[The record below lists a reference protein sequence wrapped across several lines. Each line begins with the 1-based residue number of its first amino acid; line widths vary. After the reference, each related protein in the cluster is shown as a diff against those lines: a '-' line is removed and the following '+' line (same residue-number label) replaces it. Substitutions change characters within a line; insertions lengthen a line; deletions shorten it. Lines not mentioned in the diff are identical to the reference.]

1 MIPNNSQFP
10 NPPVDP
16 EELKR
21 YGVTA
26 EEYHEVMRNQPNE
39 PLTQEQMEEMY
50 QEELKKQS
58 KKEEK

>member
-1 MIPNNSQFP
+1 MIPNNSQFSK
-10 NPPVDP
+10 PPVDP

-21 YGVTA
+21 YGVT
-26 EEYHEVMRNQPNE
+26 EDEYHDIMGNQPNE

-50 QEELKKQS
+50 QAELKKQS